1 MSTVSY
7 LITTHNE
14 TTTLG
19 KLLYAIGVNK
29 HQDDEIVILDDFS
42 NNPETQRLLKE
53 FDSPVQG
60 YHIYQHA
67 LSKDYGSHKNAGIE
81 KCSKNYIF
89 QLDGDEMPPESLLG
103 ENLHALIDSNPSI
116 EAYAVPRI
124 NAWEGLTTENAKQW
138 GWPLDMSPT
147 YNRVRAAW
155 PDFQWRIFKRDYPR
169 ISFHRRLHEKIEG
182 YNSYAGLPAEEEWA
196 LYHDKTIEKQIET
209 NLRYNKLFSEDD
221 NRGHKAI

>member
-42 NNPETQRLLKE
+42 DNPETQRLL
-53 FDSPVQG
+53 QG
-60 YHIYQHA
+60 YRIYQHA
-67 LSKDYGSHKNAGIE
+67 LSKNYGSHKNAGIE

-124 NAWEGLTTENAKQW
+124 NDFKGITDEHAKQW
-138 GWPLDMSPT
+138 GWNLS
-147 YNRVRAAW
+147 AATS
-155 PDFQWRIFKRDYPR
+155 I
-169 ISFHRRLHEKIEG
+169 IHEKIIDNNSAEYRFLKNNG
-182 YNSYAGLPAEEEWA
+182 YILEESV
-196 LYHDKTIEKQIET
+196 I
-209 NLRYNKLFSEDD
+209 
-221 NRGHKAI
+221 